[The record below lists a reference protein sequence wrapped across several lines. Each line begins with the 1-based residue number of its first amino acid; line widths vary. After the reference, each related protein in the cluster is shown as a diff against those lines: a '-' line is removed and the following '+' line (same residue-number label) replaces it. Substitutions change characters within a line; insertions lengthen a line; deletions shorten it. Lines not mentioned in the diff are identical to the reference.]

1 MPTLTKEQIQNLLS
15 TPIIAR
21 LATVKPDGSPYLV
34 PVWEYWDGEAMF
46 IIPRA
51 KSKFVKYLIDEPRV
65 AVSCADDISSDHPR
79 ILIEGTAEIVE
90 GPSIMTGNTLSIAK
104 EMVLRYSGEAGL
116 RYLEDTIDKPRY
128 LVKITPEKI
137 TSWMQGW
144 HPKYG

>member
-51 KSKFVKYLIDEPRV
+51 KSKFVK
-65 AVSCADDISSDHPR
+65 
-79 ILIEGTAEIVE
+79 
-90 GPSIMTGNTLSIAK
+90 
-104 EMVLRYSGEAGL
+104 
-116 RYLEDTIDKPRY
+116 
-128 LVKITPEKI
+128 
-137 TSWMQGW
+137 
-144 HPKYG
+144 